1 MLKVSHIPQPH
12 IAQYDLPFTLLDSP
26 AEVAENTGTLLRA
39 LPRNFIFKDL
49 LMPATPPDALLFIAP
64 GCIHCPVVLQGL
76 SELVK
81 QTLIG
86 KLTVVN
92 VAAHPELATEYG
104 VRAAPWLRLGP
115 FTLTGAQSPAELKQW
130 TAWASDEDGAVHY
143 VEHLL
148 KEGGFKKAGEFVAED
163 TQRLKSLL
171 AVVANPEANIEV
183 RLGVSALLEAYANK
197 VELQNLLPQLAELTH
212 HADHRVRADSCNLLG
227 LTGSVSARPF
237 VEACL
242 ADPHEEV
249 REIAGESLELL
260 DQVRQ

>member
-1 MLKVSHIPQPH
+1 MS
-12 IAQYDLPFTLLDSP
+12 
-26 AEVAENTGTLLRA
+26 
-39 LPRNFIFKDL
+39 
-49 LMPATPPDALLFIAP
+49 ATPPDALLFIAP

-92 VAAHPELATEYG
+92 VAAHPKMAEEYG

-115 FTLTGAQSPAELKQW
+115 FTLTGAQTPAELRQW
-130 TAWASDEDGAVHY
+130 TEWASSADAAVHY

-148 KEGGFKKAGEFVAED
+148 KEGGFKKAGIFIDED
-163 TQRLKSLL
+163 THRLKSLL
-171 AVVANPEANIEV
+171 AIFADPDADIDV

-197 VELQNLLPQLAELTH
+197 PELQSLLPQLAEFTRH
-212 HADHRVRADSCNLLG
+212 TDHRVRADSCHLLG
-227 LTGSVSARPF
+227 LTGSAAALPY

-242 ADPHEEV
+242 KDTNEEV
-249 REIAGESLELL
+249 REIAGEAMEELKT
-260 DQVRQ
+260 RF